1 MKILNAK
8 ICSNGQIFD
17 GEVTVE
23 HLFFSMLEEG
33 EGIAIRLLIG
43 MKIDIETMYDD
54 FSISLIKKGK
64 NSILN
69 NISDNIENNLTSQ
82 VESIEKID
90 KYTQNWSKYYEKKDF
105 TNMERQFN
113 KIQKELEK
121 VVPLESFITKAR
133 QLENIHNLIKNNGKN
148 FNLTQEELELANK
161 LV

>member
-1 MKILNAK
+1 MLYLSELNSVKITK
-8 ICSNGQIFD
+8 
-17 GEVTVE
+17 
-23 HLFFSMLEEG
+23 
-33 EGIAIRLLIG
+33 
-43 MKIDIETMYDD
+43 D
-54 FSISLIKKGK
+54 FITDYFRNTYPEFKNSEQLWNLHKLYINKE

-121 VVPLESFITKAR
+121 VVPLESVITKAR